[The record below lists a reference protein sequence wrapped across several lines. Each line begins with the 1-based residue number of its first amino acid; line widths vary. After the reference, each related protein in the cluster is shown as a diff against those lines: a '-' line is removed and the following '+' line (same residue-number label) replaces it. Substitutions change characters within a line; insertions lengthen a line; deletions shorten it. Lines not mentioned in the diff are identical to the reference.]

1 MKVSFKYFLLLLHSN
16 LVSSGKKLPNFPIL
30 ATGNLLKSL
39 LELNQKIL
47 GEKFSYFFLFQ
58 TFDILFKCLLQN
70 DEASKYKQAWFKK
83 FTSQPDKRWQWSM
96 EDSLDWQC
104 CLNVLVD
111 KKSILHWTHFQPQ
124 TVDIVHLNFNLSLL
138 TACFSW
144 LFFMLKSVCE

>member
-1 MKVSFKYFLLLLHSN
+1 MLNLVQNLMKVSFKYFLLLLHSN
-16 LVSSGKKLPNFPIL
+16 LVSSGKKLPNFQIL

-96 EDSLDWQC
+96 EDSLDWQRC
-104 CLNVLVD
+104 MNVLVD
-111 KKSILHWTHFQPQ
+111 KKIHPPLNPFSTPNSRHYASQFQPL
-124 TVDIVHLNFNLSLL
+124 TFNR
-138 TACFSW
+138 
-144 LFFMLKSVCE
+144 LF